1 MLYRHPMQSCLRLS
15 SRIPSSS
22 TIPRCYSTAASRRPR
37 SKKQNQVKHNYN
49 ANPFEPTPE
58 DEDSRLFPALTAKD
72 LSVYTQPARRFRTLT
87 RDFIDDALYNP
98 HYGYFTQQAV
108 IFDLNKTSS
117 DVAGENKAGG
127 LDFASLANSA
137 AMDRELAKRY
147 GVFEGEEG
155 MQAIPGIGSG
165 KARQVWHTPTELFQ
179 VSHII
184 ILNGQD

>member
-1 MLYRHPMQSCLRLS
+1 MQRCLLS
-15 SRIPSSS
+15 RSKIPSGI
-22 TIPRCYSTAASRRPR
+22 TIPRFYSTAATRRSRR
-37 SKKQNQVKHNYN
+37 SKQTVKHNYN

-72 LSVYTQPARRFRTLT
+72 LAVYTQPARRYRTLT

-98 HYGYFTQQAV
+98 NYGYFTQQAV
-108 IFDLNKTSS
+108 IFDLNKTSVS
-117 DVAGENKAGG
+117 GEISKTGG

-155 MQAIPGIGSG
+155 LQAVPGIGSG

-184 ILNGQD
+184 MSLIID